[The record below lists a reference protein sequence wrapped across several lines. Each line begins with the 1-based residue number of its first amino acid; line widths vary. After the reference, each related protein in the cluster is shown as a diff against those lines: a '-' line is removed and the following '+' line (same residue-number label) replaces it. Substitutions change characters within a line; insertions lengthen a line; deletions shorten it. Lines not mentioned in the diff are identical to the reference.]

1 MQLTYGNIIRLQHEQ
16 KSSAVAV
23 LVRKK
28 GGYYR
33 TVHYRHIR

>member
-16 KSSAVAV
+16 KSSAVAF

-28 GGYYR
+28 RGILPYSPL
-33 TVHYRHIR
+33 